1 MEIVKYFLLKNN
13 RINHIEIDIIVYE
26 TDNIIEIDK
35 IVIKDKYDIIFEDSD
50 IELGIRQICEKV
62 FDSFKQKYGYIHYAF
77 GFQEYMTTNISF
89 QISRIY
95 RVNIFCS
102 IHYIYEINN

>member
-1 MEIVKYFLLKNN
+1 MEVVKHFLLKHK

-62 FDSFKQKYGYIHYAF
+62 FDSFKQKYEYIHYAF

-89 QISRIY
+89 QISKVY
-95 RVNIFCS
+95 KVNIASS
-102 IHYIYEINN
+102 IHYIYTI